1 LTEVL
6 AALVSSR
13 RASHRAVGVR
23 PDLTGLDVGIA
34 TGLALTGWLSR
45 RHKTH
50 AVLAAVATTTLMCT
64 DAWFDL
70 CTSAPGS
77 PFAYAA
83 VEAVAE
89 LAMAA
94 GCLAIGLRSRRMQ
107 PPTSVGKAFHN
118 TS

>member
-1 LTEVL
+1 MSPL
-6 AALVSSR
+6 R
-13 RASHRAVGVR
+13 RAVPRQSS
-23 PDLTGLDVGIA
+23 
-34 TGLALTGWLSR
+34 LALTGWLSR

-50 AVLAAVATTTLMCT
+50 AVSAAVATITLMCT

-107 PPTSVGKAFHN
+107 PPTSVGKALHN
-118 TS
+118 AS